1 MLKDILRNT
10 LGVEMISEGCLENHI
25 YRRNIMRKLRRLVAH
40 NRMKKQGYVR
50 VNKGV
55 TSYFSKKW
63 RKFA

>member
-1 MLKDILRNT
+1 
-10 LGVEMISEGCLENHI
+10 MISEGCLENHI

-63 RKFA
+63 RKFI